1 MADEQFIYMSL
12 DDFVKWKENT
22 LVHNGEQIP
31 YNPNVVP
38 FVPDKT
44 PEQLA
49 ALQTEI
55 ETLRTKVATLE
66 ESGKKYYIH
75 YINFTIRETYD
86 AIAMDV
92 LSSKS
97 TRFMTFEE
105 LLTGFISNIT
115 YFEHGTTICVT
126 TATYTPTSILL
137 AYIKDNVT
145 NNITITSE
153 SVVNYSDSII
163 EL

>member
-44 PEQLA
+44 PEQIA
-49 ALQTEI
+49 NLQEEV
-55 ETLRTKVATLE
+55 ETLRTKVTTLE
-66 ESGKKYYIH
+66 ENSKKYYIH
-75 YINFTIRETYD
+75 NISFSMRETYD
-86 AIAMDV
+86 VIFLDAI
-92 LSSKS
+92 SSKS
-97 TRFMTFEE
+97 TMFTTFEE
-105 LLTGFISNIT
+105 LLTSFISNIT
-115 YFEHGTTICVT
+115 YFGKGSSMRVT
-126 TATYTPTSILL
+126 TATYAPTNILL
-137 AYIKDNVT
+137 MYIEDNTV
-145 NNITITSE
+145 NYVNITSE
-153 SVVNYSDSII
+153 NVVNFTDTVR